1 MTANETAKVMAILQV
16 AYPAFYGKKSVE
28 EKRAAVSLWA
38 ELLKEYD
45 SRLVTAAVK
54 ELIKTHS
61 GYPPDI
67 AAVVERIHGIE
78 DAARGEQTNEE
89 LWILLKKAISNGY
102 YGAEEEFQRLPEVLK
117 RYLRS
122 PSQLREMSG
131 IDSDTLN
138 TVTRGQFLK
147 TIGIERQRQRDREIA
162 QKSLPPQL
170 YNALAGVADSMA
182 LPDTAW
188 QGENLQ
194 GKDYDFDEVRRIA
207 AEKLKEGS

>member
-67 AAVVERIHGIE
+67 AAVVERIRGIE

-89 LWILLKKAISNGY
+89 LWLLLKKAVSNGY
-102 YGAEEEFQRLPEVLK
+102 YGAEEEFQRLPEVLQN
-117 RYLRS
+117 YLRS

-162 QKSLPPQL
+162 QKSLPPQVFD
-170 YNALAGVADSMA
+170 ALSGIGNSKA
-182 LPDTAW
+182 LPDAAW

-207 AEKLKEGS
+207 AEKLKGGS

>member
-138 TVTRGQFLK
+138 TVTRGQFLLDALVREK
-147 TIGIERQRQRDREIA
+147 IIEDDSFQHMDLTLTASFRQPKKQTVIT
-162 QKSLPPQL
+162 
-170 YNALAGVADSMA
+170 V
-182 LPDTAW
+182 T
-188 QGENLQ
+188 
-194 GKDYDFDEVRRIA
+194 EVV
-207 AEKLKEGS
+207 ECQTGS

>member
-16 AYPAFYGKKSVE
+16 AYPAFYGKKSAE

-45 SRLVTAAVK
+45 CRLVMAAVK

-67 AAVVERIHGIE
+67 AAVVERIEGIK
-78 DAARGEQTNEE
+78 DAAGGQETNEE
-89 LWILLKKAISNGY
+89 LWLRLKQAVSNGY
-102 YGAEEEFQRLPEVLK
+102 YGAEEEFQKLPEVLK
-117 RYLRS
+117 QYLRS
-122 PSQLREMSG
+122 PSQLRELSG

-147 TIGIERQRQRDREIA
+147 TIEIEKQRQRDRKAA
-162 QKSLPPQL
+162 QTNLPPEL
-170 YNALAGVADSMA
+170 AEALRQTAEKMA
-182 LPDTAW
+182 LPEAAW
-188 QGENLQ
+188 EGENLR
-194 GKDYDFDEVRRIA
+194 GKDYDFDNIRRIA
-207 AEKLKEGS
+207 AGKLDGGN